1 MKKRTDRE
9 KNKSQSKIGVVVTKE
24 SLIAMLNLCKGMADE
39 LMTLIDL
46 IQEVANEELLKHSKN
61 IEKRKKG

>member
-9 KNKSQSKIGVVVTKE
+9 KTKSQSKIGVVVTKE

>member
-1 MKKRTDRE
+1 MMKKRTDRE
-9 KNKSQSKIGVVVTKE
+9 KSQSKIGVVVTKE

-46 IQEVANEELLKHSKN
+46 IQDVANEELLKHSKN
-61 IEKRKKG
+61 IERRKKG